1 MKKVNILLNLFFPL
15 ILHFNVAGAIHVKEN
30 VPSENQIAPG
40 STQIGGQWKPKTC
53 KALYKLAIIVP
64 YRDRPKERSILLY
77 HMHPFLQ
84 RQLVDYRIFI
94 VEQVLL
100 HCSFGL
106 HQNNKF
112 LFKLEI
118 FVFGQ
123 VYNM

>member
-1 MKKVNILLNLFFPL
+1 MYEKVNILLNLLFLL

-30 VPSENQIAPG
+30 VPSEDQIAAG

-53 KALYKLAIIVP
+53 KARYKLAIIVP

-94 VEQVLL
+94 VEQVLM
-100 HCSFGL
+100 HGSFWL
-106 HQNNKF
+106 TTN
-112 LFKLEI
+112 
-118 FVFGQ
+118 
-123 VYNM
+123 